1 MPKSTNA
8 YLRYLPAVF
17 AFALIPFILSIVVQV
32 PGWFVFSPV
41 EPKSIP
47 LLWKYV
53 FHLGA
58 SAPGLAIVWL
68 LSRHFGRPE
77 VGWWSCLMFLIP
89 VLLSVY
95 SWGTGEG
102 SGSPFVLLLV
112 HLSYGIPY
120 FVWGVL
126 MLRDRRAWL
135 FAPFLFWGLSAVGI
149 SNGARLFNS
158 FQTLSFEVAVSNGFT
173 YISPLAFLPV
183 LILPVLLLVLLGA
196 TYAIAVAGVETF
208 RSRRLDLANRYTKW
222 EALALFYTFR
232 LIILFGAWGAAG
244 VVGHLS
250 PQFDSVR
257 PSMAFMSKPVLY
269 AYLIGGLLLF
279 LLVLYLYRKF
289 LLEFFFQH
297 GKVPSYYYWLLQTP
311 VFDLVLFPIGL
322 IVLRPAQQP
331 VPYQTFTK
339 SWDDR
344 FSRAENIR
352 LVLVIGQVLVVGLG
366 LWMLSGTPNALAV
379 GSLLIGAILN
389 VLYLYNHR
397 MLGVL
402 FGLLLLWA
410 LISPLLQS
418 GTSYYG
424 ERFIL
429 LSDVSRMA
437 LGFAFFYAL
446 SGVLYIR
453 EFETDDVPEQDTEQV
468 ILDSFVPT
476 T

>member
-1 MPKSTNA
+1 
-8 YLRYLPAVF
+8 
-17 AFALIPFILSIVVQV
+17 
-32 PGWFVFSPV
+32 
-41 EPKSIP
+41 
-47 LLWKYV
+47 
-53 FHLGA
+53 
-58 SAPGLAIVWL
+58 
-68 LSRHFGRPE
+68 
-77 VGWWSCLMFLIP
+77 
-89 VLLSVY
+89 
-95 SWGTGEG
+95 
-102 SGSPFVLLLV
+102 
-112 HLSYGIPY
+112 
-120 FVWGVL
+120 
-126 MLRDRRAWL
+126 MLRDRRVWL

-183 LILPVLLLVLLGA
+183 LILPVLLLVLLSA

-322 IVLRPAQQP
+322 MVLRPAQQP

-352 LVLVIGQVLVVGLG
+352 LILVIGQVLVVGLG

-424 ERFIL
+424 ERYIL
-429 LSDVSRMA
+429 WSDVSRMA

-446 SGVLYIR
+446 SGVLHIR